1 MPVLIVVL
9 VFLIIVIAL
18 ILLLGQP
25 DIHYNFDEDSNTDI
39 ENLNSAP
46 TSGVGYSQQS
56 SSTVANASQGAHQQ
70 LSTIFG
76 QQGTNIFLWI
86 LLAVLL
92 FLGYKQLNKGR

>member
-18 ILLLGQP
+18 ILILGQP
-25 DIHYNFDEDSNTDI
+25 DIHYNFDEDSNTQID
-39 ENLNSAP
+39 NLNGAP

-56 SSTVANASQGAHQQ
+56 QSTVANAAQGAHQS
-70 LSTIFG
+70 LSTMFG
-76 QQGTNIFLWI
+76 QQGVNIFLWI